1 MNMFPLKSILCITLL
16 LGVVLAQS
24 KPKIGPDGRPL
35 LNAPNI
41 TLCQNRIS
49 HGKLGGHH
57 YFLSWRE
64 PWHKFEDWD
73 WFNARSFCR
82 ERCMDLISL
91 ESSTEF
97 KMFQE
102 VMEQDKI
109 KSIWTSG
116 RKCNFQGKGCDKPK
130 FQPIN
135 VRGWFWSGAG
145 NSRLP
150 ATNKR
155 NKNTYWSKTGKA
167 KKPQPDNFEGLKAGK
182 LTNVTDPVGLTI
194 EGLQEWHDEACLIVL
209 NNAFKDGI
217 SWHDSACHI
226 RSPIVCEDSE
236 ELLARAR
243 RENPGVKIKDPVP
256 KEQ

>member
-64 PWHKFEDWD
+64 PWHTNLKTGTGSMLVAFVVKD
-73 WFNARSFCR
+73 
-82 ERCMDLISL
+82 
-91 ESSTEF
+91 
-97 KMFQE
+97 
-102 VMEQDKI
+102 DKI

-150 ATNKR
+150 PTNKR